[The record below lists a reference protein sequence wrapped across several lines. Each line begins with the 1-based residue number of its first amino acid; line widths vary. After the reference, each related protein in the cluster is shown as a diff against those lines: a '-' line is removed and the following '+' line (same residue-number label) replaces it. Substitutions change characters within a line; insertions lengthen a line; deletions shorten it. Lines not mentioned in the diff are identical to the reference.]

1 MYIFKKTKL
10 FMRYQSFC
18 EKVTFDFLDTKNKT
32 YVLQWDQKSAYD
44 FLEDSLSIMVCQKV
58 SLPFRRTLELLK

>member
-1 MYIFKKTKL
+1 
-10 FMRYQSFC
+10 MRCQSFC

-32 YVLQWDQKSAYD
+32 YILQWDQKSSYN

>member
-1 MYIFKKTKL
+1 
-10 FMRYQSFC
+10 MRYQSFC
-18 EKVTFDFLDTKNKT
+18 EKVTCDFLDTKNKI
-32 YVLQWDQKSAYD
+32 YILQWDQKSAYD

>member
-1 MYIFKKTKL
+1 
-10 FMRYQSFC
+10 MRYQSFC

-32 YVLQWDQKSAYD
+32 YILQWDQKSSYD